1 MGKVSF
7 VVETF
12 GESLLLLLLKGRDGM
27 TLLKKMTA
35 VAMINEKASNSS
47 SSSSSSSTEVTPKAA
62 KWNEGFEKKLLLK
75 IRLY

>member
-1 MGKVSF
+1 MICGGDFWRVAAAAA
-7 VVETF
+7 
-12 GESLLLLLLKGRDGM
+12 DGM

-47 SSSSSSSTEVTPKAA
+47 SSSTEMTPKAA
-62 KWNEGFEKKLLLK
+62 KWNEGFEKKLLIK